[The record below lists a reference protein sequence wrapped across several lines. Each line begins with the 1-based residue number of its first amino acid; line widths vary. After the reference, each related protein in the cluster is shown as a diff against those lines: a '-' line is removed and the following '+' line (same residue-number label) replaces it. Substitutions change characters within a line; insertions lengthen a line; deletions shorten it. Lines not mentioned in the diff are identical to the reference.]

1 MILTTTCKIENREI
15 SQYLGL
21 VFGESVNGINVI
33 KDIGAGFRNFVG
45 GRSKGYEDEMLEAR
59 NDCINEMVERAQ
71 RMGADAIVGI
81 AFDFQGL
88 GQAGSMIL
96 LNVSGTAV
104 KLK

>member
-15 SQYLGL
+15 SEYLGL
-21 VFGESVNGINVI
+21 VFGESVNGINFI
-33 KDIGAGFRNFVG
+33 KDMGAGFRNFVG
-45 GRSKGYEDEMLEAR
+45 GRSKGYEEEVIEAR
-59 NDCINEMVERAQ
+59 NDCINEMVSRAQ

-81 AFDFQGL
+81 VFDFEAL
-88 GQAGSMIL
+88 GQGNMIL